1 MLNRNSS
8 AALIGELVSALQS
21 NLAPYAPSSLN
32 TAPPKLNTASAIDAM
47 LGTRL
52 NRSQADIYSELA
64 NIINTAYQTA
74 MSDQASNERA
84 FIQALANVADAAQ
97 DTMRTQYGADAATGA
112 NRGMYAADIL
122 SAILGMQNTSVEGV
136 NELFGNRSALLNQ
149 RANDLAG
156 AASDAQSTY
165 DTLQQ
170 YLAEYSKSLYETD
183 STNHTTELASWN
195 AYIDALMGA
204 LPYYLSDYGNSTNNV
219 TVNGDTNN
227 ANSGGTNGTPVK
239 NPSNGVLSAGS
250 NGISPYGITAL
261 KGKGFAEALFGA
273 GGASAPFNKE
283 DSTEEHVHGGGGRRR
298 DVPTTSTNSSDRVA
312 NASKS
317 PWVGAPSYKDLVTNR
332 YNQFIGNN
340 AAQTPAANAFTV
352 IKPNLPTMP
361 APASADLIYGALSN
375 AAKPAANSTS
385 AKPALPNPNV
395 EAFKEI
401 SKAFAEV
408 SGTPSKPQTSA
419 NTNAVLNAIKSNLP
433 TMPSPVKPAAVT
445 TPAPTVNPADAFNY
459 FNNMANKPVSAAPLP
474 NPTTLLGNALAN
486 TIKNNA
492 SAGTSAKT
500 STTSTTKGKQNL
512 PPIKKAS
519 GTTGGKK
526 ATTRVTFTAF

>member
-1 MLNRNSS
+1 MANQSNS

-21 NLAPYAPSSLN
+21 NLAQYAPSSLN
-32 TAPPKLNTASAIDAM
+32 TAPPKLHTAAAIDNM
-47 LGTRL
+47 LGTRI
-52 NRSQADIYSELA
+52 NRSQSDIYAELA
-64 NIINTAYQTA
+64 DIINTAYKTA
-74 MSDQASNERA
+74 MSDQTNNERA

-97 DTMRTQYGADAATGA
+97 DTMRTQYGADAAVGA
-112 NRGMYAADIL
+112 NRGMYAADVL
-122 SAILGMQNTSVEGV
+122 SAILGMQNTSIEGV

-170 YLAEYSKSLYETD
+170 YLAEYSRKMYETD
-183 STNHTTELASWN
+183 SINHTTELETWKSYVA
-195 AYIDALMGA
+195 ALLGA
-204 LPYYLSDYGNSTNNV
+204 LPYYA
-219 TVNGDTNN
+219 DTY
-227 ANSGGTNGTPVK
+227 GTNVNTNIGAGTGAGTGGSGTGGTPVK

-250 NGISPYGITAL
+250 NGISPYGITAP
-261 KGKGFAEALFGA
+261 KRKGFAEELFGA
-273 GGASAPFNKE
+273 GESSGTPSGLTPAQSAQIKDDINTAPKGNRPTVETGGGAGTSFGNTGKASAFTYAPPALE
-283 DSTEEHVHGGGGRRR
+283 YPQSVG
-298 DVPTTSTNSSDRVA
+298 VA
-312 NASKS
+312 
-317 PWVGAPSYKDLVTNR
+317 V
-332 YNQFIGNN
+332 
-340 AAQTPAANAFTV
+340 
-352 IKPNLPTMP
+352 
-361 APASADLIYGALSN
+361 ADLIYGALSN

-433 TMPSPVKPAAVT
+433 TMPSPVKPAAVA

-459 FNNMANKPVSAAPLP
+459 FNSIANKPVSAAPLP

-512 PPIKKAS
+512 PPIKKSS
-519 GTTGGKK
+519 GTAGGKK
-526 ATTRVTFTAF
+526 ATTKVTFTAF